1 MRATEEV
8 LQSNSDLYQPRPEH
22 KFTCGLWTVGNRGR
36 AIPLEIRSS
45 FDVPRGSVRN
55 YPLSS

>member
-8 LQSNSDLYQPRPEH
+8 LAQSNSDLYQPHPEH

-45 FDVPRGSVRN
+45 FDVPRGSV
-55 YPLSS
+55 